1 MKPSTP
7 FWPRRAPFNDR
18 APGAPAARAA
28 RRSRPRPRGA
38 DVLRSP
44 DAVAAGAALRD
55 DVDGAGEDPGTDRK
69 NRGTPITTMWAP
81 PGYKLVYKPYSN
93 CIVISHKSKLLQL

>member
-1 MKPSTP
+1 MFIVLNHETTHPSGLAEPPLT
-7 FWPRRAPFNDR
+7 R

-38 DVLRSP
+38 DVLRAP

-55 DVDGAGEDPGTDRK
+55 DVDGQAGEDPGTGRK
-69 NRGTPITTMWAP
+69 NMGTPITTMWGP
-81 PGYKLVYKPYSN
+81 PGYILVYKP
-93 CIVISHKSKLLQL
+93 